1 MEHDSDDASPPRR
14 KRSESVQA
22 PSRNEDD
29 SDASPP
35 RRPSRKRTLRPSME
49 ASRGDGDISDD
60 DASPPRRR
68 LRNSTSRAST
78 VVPRDDAED
87 DASPPRRR
95 HHARTSRPAHDDDY
109 DDNAS
114 PPRRRP
120 HAGTT
125 SGALQSKREKF
136 PSQHDEE
143 PASQVSRR
151 RFSEHYRK
159 GDDVMKGATSK
170 ILSKALKSGALEGTG
185 MQRAVQEAPPNRF
198 GIRPGPRWDGIDR
211 SNGFEIR
218 LQAMRASRHKAN
230 EERYRASVID
240 L

>member
-1 MEHDSDDASPPRR
+1 MRELHDLPTMMIMMTMHLHHDGAHMQAQPLVHCKASV
-14 KRSESVQA
+14 K
-22 PSRNEDD
+22 
-29 SDASPP
+29 
-35 RRPSRKRTLRPSME
+35 
-49 ASRGDGDISDD
+49 
-60 DASPPRRR
+60 
-68 LRNSTSRAST
+68 
-78 VVPRDDAED
+78 
-87 DASPPRRR
+87 
-95 HHARTSRPAHDDDY
+95 
-109 DDNAS
+109 
-114 PPRRRP
+114 
-120 HAGTT
+120 
-125 SGALQSKREKF
+125 KF